1 MADLTIS
8 MIHSTSFSAL
18 LEEALDLDS
27 GVVEVEPIIMETQEG
42 YFINKASR
50 LRPTTTQSFQTV
62 KSSRTSFFSI
72 LIGVSLV

>member
-8 MIHSTSFSAL
+8 MIHSTSFSVL

-27 GVVEVEPIIMETQEG
+27 VVVELEPIIMETQEG

-62 KSSRTSFFSI
+62 KSSRISFFSI
-72 LIGVSLV
+72 LIGVSHV

>member
-27 GVVEVEPIIMETQEG
+27 VVVELEPIIMETQEG

-72 LIGVSLV
+72 LIGVSHV

>member
-8 MIHSTSFSAL
+8 MIHSTSFSVL

-50 LRPTTTQSFQTV
+50 LRPITTQSFRAV
-62 KSSRTSFFSI
+62 KSSPTSFFSI
-72 LIGVSLV
+72 LIGVSPV

>member
-72 LIGVSLV
+72 LIGVSHV